1 VIVNRVMEDF
11 EEMKKKI
18 VKILKKNKVVRAG
31 IFGSYARGEQKE
43 NSDIDILVE
52 INDKKFSLLDLVG
65 LEMEIK
71 SILKKE
77 IDLLTYKGISPY
89 LRDRILEEEVRLI

>member
-1 VIVNRVMEDF
+1 MEDF

>member
-1 VIVNRVMEDF
+1 MEDF

-31 IFGSYARGEQKE
+31 IFGSYARGEQKK

-52 INDKKFSLLDLVG
+52 ISDKKFSFLDLVN
-65 LEMEIK
+65 LEFKLEDA
-71 SILKKE
+71 LRKK
-77 IDLLTYKGISPY
+77 IDLLTYGSVHPL
-89 LRDRILEEEVRLI
+89 LRERILSDEVKII